1 LNSSSISSPHIPAAS
16 SGAAWLLCALL
27 LLIILP
33 GLTSAPASEAQEPSG
48 EQRKPSKNEEPGASA
63 LYGEGD
69 LIIQGVQVR
78 RVSAIPKLKQNEWT
92 RIVDL
97 RGAGIITHLWF
108 TFPAG
113 DRNFGRRNLLR
124 IFWDDDTEPAVVAPL
139 SDFFGLPFGFTGK
152 EYRIDSEFLV
162 VTPNNGLNSYFRMPF
177 SKGARIEI
185 FSEQEESGGGFYVQ
199 ADYLVFPSGLPEK
212 YESLR
217 FHAQF
222 RFENPTS
229 AYGRHYLFLDA
240 TGSGALL
247 GVTFGIQLH
256 HPAPDA
262 WFHGGGDTIY
272 IDGEESPSVLHGIG
286 AEDFFGCSWGVGEF
300 SSRYLGVPLQ
310 QVDNEGRISRL
321 SLYRFFVRDPVP
333 FRKSIRGLMGAMG
346 HNMSSVA
353 YWYQAGPV
361 KPFFQVPG
369 ADRRMPDSESYYG
382 TFDLEPGKGLEW
394 KLLAPFEITA
404 EEPFAHVRDFEKR
417 ETGSETFIY
426 QVRRGNVG
434 RVRPTLPSGD
444 RMQVTWRERPAF
456 HNFVDFNEVARPA
469 VDLISFQTGVV
480 GYALTYLQSDVERD
494 VWLHLG
500 FDDELELRVNDNV
513 VLHGVHGAGFE
524 EKRVRAHLSAGR
536 NRLLVKLSNYD
547 NTTWRLWSFSFRVE
561 PPVDNS
567 RAATRH

>member
-1 LNSSSISSPHIPAAS
+1 MDRSKIVPRHIAAAYSSA
-16 SGAAWLLCALL
+16 GRRLCALL

-33 GLTSAPASEAQEPSG
+33 GLTGAPAGKAQELVG
-48 EQRKPSKNEEPGASA
+48 EQRNPSENKGSGLSVLNEGGDLLIPGAQA
-63 LYGEGD
+63 
-69 LIIQGVQVR
+69 R

-92 RIVDL
+92 TIVDL
-97 RGAGIITHLWF
+97 KGAGIITHLWF
-108 TFPAG
+108 TFPGG
-113 DRNFGRRNLLR
+113 DLNFGRRNLLR
-124 IFWDDDTEPAVVAPL
+124 IFWDGRTEPAVVAPL

-177 SKGARIEI
+177 SRGARIEI

-199 ADYLVFPSGLPEK
+199 ADYLALPGGLPEK

-222 RFENPTS
+222 RFENPTA

-240 TGSGALL
+240 TGSGVLL
-247 GVTFGIQLH
+247 GVTLGIQLN

-272 IDGEESPSVLHGIG
+272 IDGEENPTVLHGIG

-300 SSRYLGVPLQ
+300 LSRYLGVPLQ
-310 QVDNEGRISRL
+310 EFDNEGRISRL

-361 KPFFQVPG
+361 KPFFRVPA
-369 ADRRMPDSESYYG
+369 ADQRMPASEARYG
-382 TFDLEPGKGLEW
+382 AYDLEPGKGLSW

-404 EEPFAHVRDFEKR
+404 AEPFTRVRDFEKR
-417 ETGSETFIY
+417 ETGDESFIY
-426 QVRRGNVG
+426 HVRRGNVG
-434 RVRPTLPSGD
+434 RARPTLPGGD
-444 RMQVTWRERPAF
+444 RMQVTWKERSSF

-480 GYALTYLQSDVERD
+480 GYALAYLQSDVERD
-494 VWLHLG
+494 VWLHVG

-524 EKRVRAHLSAGR
+524 EERVRAHLSAGR

-547 NTTWRLWSFSFRVE
+547 NTTWRLWSFSFRLE
-561 PPVDNS
+561 TASAFGALP
-567 RAATRH
+567 